1 LRQPALPKQDLRLCK
16 RPGSASVVRVTIMG
30 ILLQWADHIGRSYA
44 APNALFA
51 SGLVMTFFD
60 PNTLFD
66 VGFQL
71 SFMATL
77 GLMVYARLFA
87 HSTHAFLARLF
98 NREWARR
105 FVDILNDA
113 LLVTLAAQ
121 VATLPLLM
129 YYFRQISTVALLVN
143 PLVLPAQTGVM

>member
-1 LRQPALPKQDLRLCK
+1 MGLVGRRRAFYIIVIGLLAYAVLVG
-16 RPGSASVVRVTIMG
+16 GSASVVRATIMG
-30 ILLQWADHIGRSYA
+30 ILLLWADHFGRPYA

-51 SGLVMTFFD
+51 SGLVMTFID

-77 GLMVYARLFA
+77 GLMVYARPFA
-87 HSTHAFLARLF
+87 DSTHDFLARLF
-98 NREWARR
+98 NGDWARR
-105 FVDILNDA
+105 IVDILNDA

-121 VATLPLLM
+121 VTPC
-129 YYFRQISTVALLVN
+129 RC
-143 PLVLPAQTGVM
+143 